1 MSGIIRVETK
11 PKKKDPLVLPDWKSL
26 KEDWILIS

>member
-1 MSGIIRVETK
+1 MSGIIRVENQAE
-11 PKKKDPLVLPDWKSL
+11 KKDPLVLPDWKSL